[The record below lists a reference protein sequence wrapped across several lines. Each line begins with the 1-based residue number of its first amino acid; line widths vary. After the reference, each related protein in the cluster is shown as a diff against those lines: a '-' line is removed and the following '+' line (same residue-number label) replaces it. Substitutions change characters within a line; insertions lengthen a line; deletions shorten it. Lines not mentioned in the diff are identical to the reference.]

1 MPNPDEVLD
10 SPIPRVCGVFVFIFV
25 LFFKEEVARDWREH
39 PEAKCSCMKSLGLY
53 NLSSQEW
60 YGGREG
66 RGVVAGMKAGG
77 VEGHRAPRP
86 LSSRDRGCGRKPGSF
101 YFLLCFLESH
111 QNSGSL

>member
-10 SPIPRVCGVFVFIFV
+10 SPIPRVCGVFV
-25 LFFKEEVARDWREH
+25 LFFKEVAARDWREH

-60 YGGREG
+60 HGGREG
-66 RGVVAGMKAGG
+66 RGVVAEMKAGG

-86 LSSRDRGCGRKPGSF
+86 LYSRDRGCGRKPGSF

>member
-86 LSSRDRGCGRKPGSF
+86 LYSRDRGCGRKPGSF
-101 YFLLCFLESH
+101 YFLICFLESH